1 MKDKM
6 IIVEIR
12 KERTSM
18 ELLEKVLDDKNLFE
32 AYKQVYKNKGTSG
45 VDGITVDELGR
56 YMYLHKEEIKE
67 QIRNRKYKPSPV
79 RRVYIPKDNG
89 DKRGLGI
96 PTVVDRLIQ
105 QAIVQV
111 LSPIYEQQ
119 FIETSFGF
127 RPNRSCEMAIIKLL
141 EYFNDGYTW
150 IVDIDLQ
157 KFFDTVCHDKLIS
170 IIMKTIHD
178 GELVSLIRKYLVSGV
193 MENGVVSPTKVGTPQ
208 GGNLSPLLS
217 NIVLNELDKELE
229 KRGLR
234 FTRYADDCIIVVQSE
249 KAANRVMES
258 ITKFIEKKLGLKVN
272 VEKSKVARPNQI
284 KYLGFGFYY
293 TKTGKIKPKP
303 HLKSIQKFKRNLK
316 QLTKRSWSISLSDRI
331 IKLNQVIRGWINYFR
346 IADMKTHMSNISEHL
361 RRRIRCIIWKQW
373 KTCEHR
379 YKCLLKL
386 GVSKEKARRTSYSR
400 ASYWHNSMS
409 IVVSVAISNERLKR
423 KGLVFP
429 LDHYLKVHTVI

>member
-18 ELLEKVLDDKNLFE
+18 ELLEKVLDEKNLFE

-119 FIETSFGF
+119 FSETSFGF

-217 NIVLNELDKELE
+217 NIMLNELDKELE

-316 QLTKRSWSISLSDRI
+316 QFTKRSWSISLSDRI
-331 IKLNQVIRGWINYFR
+331 IKLNQVVRGWINYFR

>member
-1 MKDKM
+1 MTN
-6 IIVEIR
+6 VEIR

-18 ELLEKVLDDKNLFE
+18 ELLERVLDDKNLFK

-45 VDGITVDELGR
+45 IDGITVEELGH

-67 QIRNRKYKPSPV
+67 QIRNRKYMPSPV
-79 RRVYIPKDNG
+79 RRVYIPKENG

-119 FIETSFGF
+119 FSETSYGF
-127 RPNRSCEMAIIKLL
+127 RPSRSCEMAIIKLL

-217 NIVLNELDKELE
+217 NIMLNELDKELE

-258 ITKFIEKKLGLKVN
+258 ITKFIERKLGLKVN

-293 TKTGKIKPKP
+293 TKTGIIKPKP
-303 HLKSIQKFKRNLK
+303 HLKSVQKFIRKLK
-316 QLTKRSWSISLSDRI
+316 QLTKRSWSISLSERFT
-331 IKLNQVIRGWINYFR
+331 KLNQVIRGWINYFR
-346 IADMKTHMSNISEHL
+346 IADMKSKMRDIGEHL

-373 KTCEHR
+373 KTCSHR
-379 YKCLLKL
+379 HKCLLKL
-386 GVSKEKARRTSYSR
+386 GVSREKAKRTAYSR

-409 IVVSVAISNERLKR
+409 IVVSVAISNKRLKQ
-423 KGLVFP
+423 KGLVSP
-429 LDHYLKVHTVI
+429 LDHYLKVHTII

>member
-6 IIVEIR
+6 IVVEIR
-12 KERTSM
+12 KEKTSM

-32 AYKQVYKNKGTSG
+32 AYKQVYRNKGTSG
-45 VDGITVDELGR
+45 VDGITVDELGC

-67 QIRNRKYKPSPV
+67 QIRNRKYKPNPV
-79 RRVYIPKDNG
+79 KRVYIPKENG

-119 FIETSFGF
+119 FCETSYGF

-217 NIVLNELDKELE
+217 NIILNELDKELE

-272 VEKSKVARPNQI
+272 VEKSKIARPNQI
-284 KYLGFGFYY
+284 KYLGYGFYL
-293 TKTGKIKPKP
+293 KNEMWKPKP
-303 HLKSIQKFKRNLK
+303 HLKSIQKFKRKLK
-316 QLTKRSWSISLSDRI
+316 QLTKRSWSISLNERI

-346 IADMKTHMSNISEHL
+346 IADMKTYMSNISKHL

-373 KTCEHR
+373 KTCRHR
-379 YKCLLKL
+379 YECLLKL
-386 GVSKEKARRTSYSR
+386 GVPREKARITSYSR

-409 IVVSVAISNERLKR
+409 IVISVAISNERLKR
-423 KGLVFP
+423 KGLEMP
-429 LDHYLKVHTVI
+429 LDYYLRVHTVI

>member
-1 MKDKM
+1 MTN
-6 IIVEIR
+6 VGIR

-18 ELLEKVLDDKNLFE
+18 ELLEKVLNDKNLFK
-32 AYKQVYKNKGTSG
+32 AYKQVYKNKGASG
-45 VDGITVDELGR
+45 IDGITVDELGH

-79 RRVYIPKDNG
+79 KRVYIPKENG

-96 PTVVDRLIQ
+96 PTVVDRVIQ

-111 LSPIYEQQ
+111 LTPIYETQ
-119 FIETSFGF
+119 FSETSYGF

-217 NIVLNELDKELE
+217 NIMLNELDKELE

-272 VEKSKVARPNQI
+272 IEKSKVAKPNEI

-293 TKTGKIKPKP
+293 TKTGIIKPKP
-303 HLKSIQKFKRNLK
+303 HLKSVQKFKRKLKNLTIRK
-316 QLTKRSWSISLSDRI
+316 YNIKLSIRFV
-331 IKLNQVIRGWINYFR
+331 KLNQVIRGWINYFR
-346 IADMKTHMSNISEHL
+346 IADMKWTITNITKHL
-361 RRRIRCIIWKQW
+361 NRRIRCVIWKQW
-373 KTCEHR
+373 KTCENR
-379 YKCLLKL
+379 IRQLKRL
-386 GVSKEKARRTSYSR
+386 GVYENKAKMCAYSR
-400 ASYWHNSMS
+400 KSYWFMS
-409 IVVSVAISNERLKR
+409 NQKSVNYALSKERLKR
-423 KGLVFP
+423 NGLISAIEY
-429 LDHYLKVHTVI
+429 YLKIHTVI

>member
-1 MKDKM
+1 MAN
-6 IIVEIR
+6 VEIR

-18 ELLEKVLDDKNLFE
+18 ELLEKVLSDKNLFE
-32 AYKQVYKNKGTSG
+32 AYKQVYKNKGASG
-45 VDGITVDELGR
+45 VDGVTVDELGT

-79 RRVYIPKDNG
+79 RRVYIPKENG
-89 DKRGLGI
+89 EKRGLGI
-96 PTVVDRLIQ
+96 PTAVDRVIQ

-119 FIETSFGF
+119 FSETSYGF

-217 NIVLNELDKELE
+217 NIMLNELDKELE

-272 VEKSKVARPNQI
+272 VEKSKVARPKEI

-293 TKTGKIKPKP
+293 TKTGIIKPKP
-303 HLKSIQKFKRNLK
+303 HLKSIQKFKRKLK
-316 QLTKRSWSISLSDRI
+316 QLTKRSWSISLEERI

-346 IADMKTHMSNISEHL
+346 IADMKMHMIRLSEHL
-361 RRRIRCIIWKQW
+361 RRRIRCIMWKQW
-373 KTCEHR
+373 KIPDKRILE
-379 YKCLLKL
+379 LVKL
-386 GVSKEKARRTSYSR
+386 GANKEQAKAISYTR
-400 ASYWHNSMS
+400 KSYWNTS
-409 IVVSVAISNERLKR
+409 IFISIYITNKILNQ
-423 KGLVFP
+423 KGLVSP
-429 LDHYLKVHTVI
+429 IEHYLRIHTEI

>member
-1 MKDKM
+1 
-6 IIVEIR
+6 
-12 KERTSM
+12 M

-45 VDGITVDELGR
+45 VDGVTVEELGK

-119 FIETSFGF
+119 FSETSYGF
-127 RPNRSCEMAIIKLL
+127 RPKRSCEMAIIKLL

-217 NIVLNELDKELE
+217 NIMLNELDKELE
-229 KRGLR
+229 KRGLK
-234 FTRYADDCIIVVQSE
+234 FTRYADDCIIVVKSE

-258 ITKFIEKKLGLKVN
+258 ITKFIERKLGLKVN
-272 VEKSKVARPNQI
+272 VEKSKVAKPNEI

-293 TKTGKIKPKP
+293 TKTGIIKPKP
-303 HLKSIQKFKRNLK
+303 HLKSIQKFERKLK
-316 QLTKRSWSISLSDRI
+316 QLTIRSQSVSMDKRI

-346 IADMKTHMSNISEHL
+346 ITDMWWEVKRITSHL
-361 RRRIRCIIWKQW
+361 NRRIRCIIWKQW
-373 KTCEHR
+373 KTCDNR
-379 YKCLLKL
+379 IRCLKKL
-386 GVSKEKARRTSYSR
+386 GVYENNAKKCAYSR
-400 ASYWHNSMS
+400 KSYWFMS
-409 IVVSVAISNERLKR
+409 NQLSIKYALSNKRLKQ
-423 KGLVFP
+423 KGLILP
-429 LDHYLKVHTVI
+429 LDHYVKVHISIN

>member
-1 MKDKM
+1 M
-6 IIVEIR
+6 INVEIR

-32 AYKQVYKNKGTSG
+32 AYKQVYKNKGASG
-45 VDGITVDELGR
+45 VDGVTVDELGK
-56 YMYLHKEEIKE
+56 YIYLHKEEIKE
-67 QIRNRKYKPSPV
+67 QIRKRKYKPSPV
-79 RRVYIPKDNG
+79 RRVYIPKENG

-111 LSPIYEQQ
+111 LSPIYEEQ
-119 FIETSFGF
+119 FSETSYGF
-127 RPNRSCEMAIIKLL
+127 RPNRSCEKAIIKLL

-150 IVDIDLQ
+150 IDLQ

-193 MENGVVSPTKVGTPQ
+193 MENGIVSLTKVGTPQ

-217 NIVLNELDKELE
+217 NIMLNELDKELE

-234 FTRYADDCIIVVQSE
+234 FVRYADDCIIVVRSE
-249 KAANRVMES
+249 KSANRVMEN

-284 KYLGFGFYY
+284 KYLGYGFYY
-293 TKTGKIKPKP
+293 TKTGIIKTKP
-303 HLKSIQKFKRNLK
+303 HLKSIQKFKRKLK
-316 QLTKRSWSISLSDRI
+316 QITKRNYSISLNERI
-331 IKLNQVIRGWINYFR
+331 VKLNQVIRGWINYFR
-346 IADMKTHMSNISEHL
+346 IADMKEQIKNITSHL
-361 RRRIRCIIWKQW
+361 NRRIRCIIWKQW
-373 KTCEHR
+373 KTCNHR

-386 GVSKEKARRTSYSR
+386 GISKEKAKRTAYSR
-400 ASYWHNSMS
+400 ASYWHNSKS
-409 IVVSVAISNERLKR
+409 IVLHVAISNKR
-423 KGLVFP
+423 IKQKGLVLP
-429 LDHYLKVHTVI
+429 LDYYLKVHTVI

>member
-1 MKDKM
+1 MTN
-6 IIVEIR
+6 VEIR

-18 ELLEKVLDDKNLFE
+18 ELLEKVLNDNNLFE
-32 AYKQVYKNKGTSG
+32 AYKQVYKNKGASG
-45 VDGITVDELGR
+45 VDGVTVDELGH

-79 RRVYIPKDNG
+79 RRVYIPKENG

-119 FIETSFGF
+119 FSETSYGF
-127 RPNRSCEMAIIKLL
+127 RPNRSCERAIIKLL

-193 MENGVVSPTKVGTPQ
+193 MENGVVSPTNVGTPQ

-217 NIVLNELDKELE
+217 NIMLNELDKELE

-272 VEKSKVARPNQI
+272 IEKSKIARPNQV

-293 TKTGKIKPKP
+293 TKTGIIKPKP
-303 HLKSIQKFKRNLK
+303 HLKSIQKFKRKLK
-316 QLTKRSWSISLSDRI
+316 QLTKRSWSISLSNRI

-346 IADMKTHMSNISEHL
+346 IADMKAHVTRISEHL
-361 RRRIRCIIWKQW
+361 RRRIRCII
-373 KTCEHR
+373 
-379 YKCLLKL
+379 
-386 GVSKEKARRTSYSR
+386 
-400 ASYWHNSMS
+400 
-409 IVVSVAISNERLKR
+409 
-423 KGLVFP
+423 
-429 LDHYLKVHTVI
+429 

>member
-1 MKDKM
+1 M
-6 IIVEIR
+6 INVEIR

-18 ELLEKVLDDKNLFE
+18 ELLEKILNDKNLFE
-32 AYKQVYKNKGTSG
+32 AYKQVYKNKGASG
-45 VDGITVDELGR
+45 VDGVTVDELGY
-56 YMYLHKEEIKE
+56 YMYQHKEEIKE
-67 QIRNRKYKPSPV
+67 QIRSRKYKPSPV

-96 PTVVDRLIQ
+96 PTVVDRVIQ

-111 LSPIYEQQ
+111 LSPIYEEQ
-119 FIETSFGF
+119 FSETSYGF
-127 RPNRSCEMAIIKLL
+127 RPNRSCEKAIIKLL

-193 MENGVVSPTKVGTPQ
+193 MENGIVSPTKVGTPQ

-217 NIVLNELDKELE
+217 NIMLNELDKELE

-234 FTRYADDCIIVVQSE
+234 FTRYADDCVIVVKSE

-272 VEKSKVARPNQI
+272 VEKSKVARPHQI

-293 TKTGKIKPKP
+293 TKTGIIKPKP
-303 HLKSIQKFKRNLK
+303 HLKSIQKFKRKLK
-316 QLTKRSWSISLSDRI
+316 QLTKRSLSISLDKRFV
-331 IKLNQVIRGWINYFR
+331 KLNQVIRGWINYFR
-346 IADMKTHMSNISEHL
+346 IADMKTYMQSITSHL
-361 RRRIRCIIWKQW
+361 NRRIRCIIWKQW
-373 KTCEHR
+373 KVPNKRIENLR
-379 YKCLLKL
+379 KL
-386 GVSKEKARRTSYSR
+386 GCDEEQAKAIAYSR
-400 ASYWHNSMS
+400 KKYWNTSLYIS
-409 IVVSVAISNERLKR
+409 IFITNKRLKQ
-423 KGLVFP
+423 KGLIFP
-429 LDHYLKVHTVI
+429 IEHYQKVHTVI

>member
-1 MKDKM
+1 MTN
-6 IIVEIR
+6 VEIR

-18 ELLEKVLDDKNLFE
+18 KLLEKVLDDKNLFE

-45 VDGITVDELGR
+45 IDGITVDELGR

-67 QIRNRKYKPSPV
+67 QIRKRKYKPSPV
-79 RRVYIPKDNG
+79 KRVYIPKENG

-119 FIETSFGF
+119 FRETSYGF

-193 MENGVVSPTKVGTPQ
+193 MENGVVSPAKIGTSQ

-217 NIVLNELDKELE
+217 NIMLNELDKELE
-229 KRGLR
+229 KRGLK

-272 VEKSKVARPNQI
+272 AEKSKVARPNQI

-293 TKTGKIKPKP
+293 TKTGIIKPKP
-303 HLKSIQKFKRNLK
+303 HLKSIQKFKRRLK
-316 QLTKRSWSISLSDRI
+316 QLTKRSWSITLNERI
-331 IKLNQVIRGWINYFR
+331 IKLNQVVRGWINYFR
-346 IADMKTHMSNISEHL
+346 IADMKRKLTDITSHL
-361 RRRIRCIIWKQW
+361 NRRIRCVIWKQW
-373 KTCEHR
+373 KTCKHR
-379 YKCLLKL
+379 HESLLKL
-386 GVSKEKARRTSYSR
+386 GISKDKAKRTAYSR

-409 IVVSVAISNERLKR
+409 TVLHVAISNERLKR
-423 KGLVFP
+423 KGLVLP

>member
-1 MKDKM
+1 
-6 IIVEIR
+6 
-12 KERTSM
+12 M
-18 ELLEKVLDDKNLFE
+18 ELLEKVLDDKNLLK
-32 AYKQVYKNKGTSG
+32 ACDQVYKNKGASG
-45 VDGITVDELGR
+45 VDGITVDML
-56 YMYLHKEEIKE
+56 YPYLYEHKEEIKE

-96 PTVVDRLIQ
+96 PTVIDRVIQ

-111 LSPIYEQQ
+111 LSPIYEKQ
-119 FIETSFGF
+119 FSETSYGF
-127 RPNRSCEMAIIKLL
+127 RPGRSCEMAIIKLL

-157 KFFDTVCHDKLIS
+157 KFFDTVCHDKLIA

-193 MENGVVSPTKVGTPQ
+193 MENGVVSPTTVGTPQ

-217 NIVLNELDKELE
+217 NIMLNELDKELE
-229 KRGLR
+229 KRGLN
-234 FTRYADDCIIVVQSE
+234 FTRYADDCVIVVQSE

-258 ITKFIEKKLGLKVN
+258 ITRFIEKKLGLKVN

-293 TKTGKIKPKP
+293 TKTGIIKPKP
-303 HLKSIQKFKRNLK
+303 HLKSIQKFKKKLK
-316 QLTKRSWSISLSDRI
+316 QLTKRSWSISLDERI

-346 IADMKTHMSNISEHL
+346 ISDMKMKMASVGEHL

-373 KTCEHR
+373 KTCKHR
-379 YKCLLKL
+379 YECLLKL
-386 GVSKEKARRTSYSR
+386 GISKDKAKRTAYSR

-409 IVVSVAISNERLKR
+409 IVIHVAISSKILKR
-423 KGLVFP
+423 KDLVMP
-429 LDHYLKVHTVI
+429 LNHYLKVHTVI

>member
-1 MKDKM
+1 
-6 IIVEIR
+6 
-12 KERTSM
+12 M

-32 AYKQVYKNKGTSG
+32 AYKQVYKNKGASG
-45 VDGITVDELGR
+45 VDGVTVDELGE
-56 YMYLHKEEIKE
+56 YMYLHKEKIKE

-79 RRVYIPKDNG
+79 RRVYIPKENG

-111 LSPIYEQQ
+111 LSPIYEKQ
-119 FIETSFGF
+119 FSDTSYGF
-127 RPNRSCEMAIIKLL
+127 RPGRSCEMAIVKLL

-150 IVDIDLQ
+150 IVDIDLE

-193 MENGVVSPTKVGTPQ
+193 MENGVVQPTKVGTPQ

-217 NIVLNELDKELE
+217 NIMLNELDKELE

-234 FTRYADDCIIVVQSE
+234 FTRYADDCIIVVKSE

-272 VEKSKVARPNQI
+272 AEKSKIAKPGEI

-293 TKTGKIKPKP
+293 SKAGIVKPKP
-303 HLKSIQKFKRNLK
+303 HLKSIQKFKRKLK
-316 QLTKRSWSISLSDRI
+316 QLTKRSWSITLSVRVT
-331 IKLNQVIRGWINYFR
+331 KLNQVIRGWINYFR
-346 IADMKTHMSNISEHL
+346 IADMKSHMKEITVNEQ
-361 RRRIRCIIWKQW
+361 IIL
-373 KTCEHR
+373 T
-379 YKCLLKL
+379 
-386 GVSKEKARRTSYSR
+386 
-400 ASYWHNSMS
+400 
-409 IVVSVAISNERLKR
+409 
-423 KGLVFP
+423 
-429 LDHYLKVHTVI
+429 

>member
-1 MKDKM
+1 
-6 IIVEIR
+6 
-12 KERTSM
+12 M
-18 ELLEKVLDDKNLFE
+18 ELLEKVLDDKNLFL
-32 AYKQVYKNKGTSG
+32 AYKQVYKNKGASG
-45 VDGITVDELGR
+45 IDGVTVDELGSF
-56 YMYLHKEEIKE
+56 MYKHKEEIKE

-79 RRVYIPKDNG
+79 RRVYIPKENG

-111 LSPIYEQQ
+111 LSPIYEKQ
-119 FIETSFGF
+119 FSETSYGF
-127 RPNRSCEMAIIKLL
+127 RPSRSCEMAIIKLL

-193 MENGVVSPTKVGTPQ
+193 MENGVISPTDVGTPQ

-217 NIVLNELDKELE
+217 NIMLNELDKELE
-229 KRGLR
+229 KRGLK

-293 TKTGKIKPKP
+293 TKTGIIKPKP
-303 HLKSIQKFKRNLK
+303 HLKSIKKFKRKLK
-316 QLTKRSWSISLSDRI
+316 QLTKRNVSISLSYRI
-331 IKLNQVIRGWINYFR
+331 VRINQVIRGWINYFR
-346 IADMKTHMSNISEHL
+346 IADMRAIMKNIGSHL
-361 RRRIRCIIWKQW
+361 NRRIRCIIWKQW
-373 KTCEHR
+373 KTCDNR
-379 YKCLLKL
+379 IKCLKKL
-386 GVSKEKARRTSYSR
+386 GVYENNARRCAYSR
-400 ASYWHNSMS
+400 KSYWFMS
-409 IVVSVAISNERLKR
+409 TQISIKYAMSNDRLKR
-423 KGLVFP
+423 KGLIFP
-429 LDHYLKVHTVI
+429 IDHYLKVHISV